1 MGSFPCNKQQK
12 IEKNQKSNIDLLK
25 SFSLYKDIRED
36 YVFGVIIGSGS
47 FGDVR
52 ICKKKDLS
60 SNKLFTVKSIY
71 KLDLKESHLNTLMNE
86 VRILSKLDHPNIVKL
101 YETYQDSK
109 FLHLVMEYCDGGDL
123 FEKIRDYKKINEY
136 DILIIIWNLLL
147 AVSYCHKKGIVHRD
161 IKPENILFDSND
173 NQYDSLKLIDF
184 GLSSKFSNKKMSSF
198 KGTLYYMAPEVFK
211 GNYNNKCDIWS
222 VGVITYL
229 LCSGSLPYNHIKSIG
244 SKEEYEKVF
253 NKGIEFND
261 ICWRSISNKCKSF
274 IKRVLTKK
282 ISSRPSVEK
291 ALEDEWFKQIN
302 LIKNKEFE
310 VCNKALVNLKKFT
323 YDSLFK
329 KEIIKMILKNF
340 LSNDE
345 IRRLRNIFKVLD
357 LDNTGYININELA
370 EGYKKCNMSIT
381 DDELKKIINTCDD
394 AKNGK
399 IDYSEFLVGGLDSYK
414 YINRKNLDKVFICFD
429 FDCDGVVSYM
439 DLFQYYKLTGNDKS
453 EEQVK
458 EIIKSECLLGKEF
471 IDKERFYSMFHL

>member
-1 MGSFPCNKQQK
+1 
-12 IEKNQKSNIDLLK
+12 
-25 SFSLYKDIRED
+25 
-36 YVFGVIIGSGS
+36 
-47 FGDVR
+47 
-52 ICKKKDLS
+52 
-60 SNKLFTVKSIY
+60 
-71 KLDLKESHLNTLMNE
+71 
-86 VRILSKLDHPNIVKL
+86 
-101 YETYQDSK
+101 
-109 FLHLVMEYCDGGDL
+109 
-123 FEKIRDYKKINEY
+123 
-136 DILIIIWNLLL
+136 
-147 AVSYCHKKGIVHRD
+147 
-161 IKPENILFDSND
+161 
-173 NQYDSLKLIDF
+173 
-184 GLSSKFSNKKMSSF
+184 
-198 KGTLYYMAPEVFK
+198 MAPEVFK

-261 ICWRSISNKCKSF
+261 ICWISISNKCKSF

-414 YINRKNLDKVFICFD
+414 YINRKNLDKVFFCFD

-458 EIIKSECLLGKEF
+458 EIIKSECLIGKEF